1 MVLADVRPRQSSV
14 VEHPQQVV
22 VAQSTEFTSTFKFV
36 EVEAPPLVLTFHPQP
51 EGGFSVTSDQLPEFF
66 TEGDTAE
73 DLGKNIA
80 DALRTLVELYEE
92 TGRSMPV
99 DIGRTEVSISEQ
111 YAGDV

>member
-1 MVLADVRPRQSSV
+1 MVLADVLPRQSSV
-14 VEHPQQVV
+14 QEVV
-22 VAQSTEFTSTFKFV
+22 SQPISSTRV

-51 EGGFSVTSDQLPEFF
+51 EGGFSVTADQLPEFF

-73 DLGKNIA
+73 DLRKNIA
-80 DALRTLVELYEE
+80 DALLTLVELYEE